1 MQAMYNMQ
9 NMRGQKMGM
18 MGNSMGP
25 GGPGGPMGFGPN
37 GPNSNTVAQW
47 VQQQNQ
53 NLQEQGLGMNED
65 PRMMYGPQNPNFSQ
79 MMMESGMFDPDM
91 NIPGGLN
98 NMNLMQSKVPN
109 ENLTPEQLQRRE
121 EQLANL
127 RKIQQML
134 FPEQRQ
140 GQEFPPGSGGPGPG
154 PGMMPGDMNMGMY
167 QQMAS
172 KRAMM
177 MAQQNMHGMM
187 ERQEIMSEQQFMMSQ
202 GMSQFGPGPHPQNMQ
217 NMSQAQREWMRL
229 QQEYMMEKRQV
240 QHRSM
245 AQNGPGPQMGPGME
259 PSRGGQ
265 GQPPPSYYSSIAQK
279 QRHGSVG
286 MASPTSPNM
295 NGPLGSPSM
304 TAQGPDPIDPLM
316 FPTGPQ
322 RKSSFSG
329 MDPLGPMGPG
339 GGPGMGMD
347 PMMQHPQ
354 GSPMNPNGGPGMVMD
369 PMLQHPQG
377 SPMNPNMMGP
387 MGMPHNRQN
396 NAQVT
401 LQRAGNPEQFHPD
414 MASTGPINNSA
425 KPPPSYAQ
433 SQSTKRKREDMEEL
447 CKNLQPTPS
456 PQHISYLNQF
466 EGQELTITKQVNT
479 AYREPNS
486 SESQSNQFSQNQVV
500 NSPIHG
506 PNSNKGPM
514 SNSSQTSSG
523 PLGSPVPVTA
533 NPGQGPSPMSG
544 ANMRLSH
551 YDPQQQPPH
560 NPSISNSPTGSSGK
574 SSLSNNITSATLA
587 NLAKGVENL
596 SNQMQQ
602 HMMQGGPFHS
612 IQMQGQQQQQNQQNS
627 QGPPSHSGA
636 ISSAVQSQN
645 QTTNA
650 LTTNVSSQTQS
661 TPSVNNTFVNA
672 TMSIQQVNIQQNVP
686 PGQNSF
692 NTNGSTM
699 QVQQMNMEQTQLSM
713 SQSGSSQAGSM
724 NQTGNMTQSASM
736 NQSNSM
742 TQSVC
747 MSQTTNKNSPA
758 VPQNSK
764 MPNTNMGSPASA
776 GQHGNMGN
784 MGGNKMSPFTQSQN
798 PSSSMGMSPQVPGSG
813 RPGSPN
819 FASSSMG
826 NVQVQQKA
834 PNTIQ
839 YLPANQSGMPPEPK
853 NMKPDLGFIQQQ
865 FDTPLLNVEGKVPT
879 SKMQYFPSGQPYGP
893 EGMVQDPRMGPG
905 QDPRI
910 GPGQELRMV
919 PGQDPRLGPGQDPRM
934 GPGQDM
940 RMVPGQNLRMGPGQD
955 PRMGPGQDP
964 RMGPGQDPR
973 LVPGQDPRMG
983 PGQDPRM
990 GPRQDPR
997 MMQGQDPRMGPGMG
1011 QGPDPRMI
1019 GQGIGPGIDPRDP
1032 RMGSSMGDPR
1042 MGPGPDP
1049 RMGQRPDPR
1058 MGPGIPDLGPG
1069 SMGSMTDPRMGP
1081 SMGSSMGPGGPVMPG
1096 DPIGRPVSRGSPFT
1110 GPIGPAVQQSMMM
1123 RRGSLTDI
1131 PSITMGGIGSPDPMA
1146 SMAGMSSSM
1155 RENPMSALSSMSGN
1169 PMNSVA
1175 SSPMAAMSN
1184 MSNSIMSEQMGPGPM
1199 GPSGGMESMGNMPY
1213 NSPPYQGGGPG
1224 QSVMNNPMMSR
1235 PGGPMSMHGMGPRM
1249 QGPGSSMGG
1258 MSRQGMRIPGPG
1270 MGPGPLSPGAP
1281 GYSSAQYQQFQQQ
1294 LYSQGRSRQM
1304 SPMDGMMGNP
1314 GPGYMGP
1321 GPGPGMNP
1329 GMMPGMHG
1337 PM

>member
-1 MQAMYNMQ
+1 MSVFEITRVDYNCIFHYFQKHPGKSKGGPSSMQAMYAMQ
-9 NMRGQKMGM
+9 NMRNSKMGM
-18 MGNSMGP
+18 MGP
-25 GGPGGPMGFGPN
+25 GGPVGFGPN
-37 GPNSNTVAQW
+37 SSNTVAQW

-65 PRMMYGPQNPNFSQ
+65 PRMMFGPQNPNFSQ

-91 NIPGGLN
+91 NMPGGLS

-140 GQEFPPGSGGPGPG
+140 QQEFPPGSGGPGGGPGG
-154 PGMMPGDMNMGMY
+154 PGMMPGEMNMGMY
-167 QQMAS
+167 PQNMMAS

-177 MAQQNMHGMM
+177 MAQQNMMSSPHGMM
-187 ERQEIMSEQQFMMSQ
+187 DSRQEMMSQEQFMMSQ
-202 GMSQFGPGPHPQNMQ
+202 GMPQYGPGPHPQNMQ

-229 QQEYMMEKRQV
+229 QQEYIVEKRQMH
-240 QHRSM
+240 QRSM
-245 AQNGPGPQMGPGME
+245 SANGPGPQMGPGMD
-259 PSRGGQ
+259 PARGGQ

-304 TAQGPDPIDPLM
+304 VAQGPDPSDPLM

-329 MDPLGPMGPG
+329 MDPMGPVGPVG
-339 GGPGMGMD
+339 GLGMGGMD

-354 GSPMNPNGGPGMVMD
+354 GSPMNPN
-369 PMLQHPQG
+369 
-377 SPMNPNMMGP
+377 MMGP
-387 MGMPHNRQN
+387 MGGLPHNVKN
-396 NAQVT
+396 SAQVT

-414 MASTGPINNSA
+414 MASSGPICSSA
-425 KPPPSYAQ
+425 SKPPPSYAQ

-479 AYREPNS
+479 AYRETNS
-486 SESQSNQFSQNQVV
+486 SESQSNHFSQNQVV
-500 NSPIHG
+500 NSPMHG

-523 PLGSPVPVTA
+523 PLGSPVPVTG

-551 YDPQQQPPH
+551 YDPQQQQPPQ
-560 NPSISNSPTGSSGK
+560 NQSISNSPSTPSGK

-627 QGPPSHSGA
+627 QGPPSHSGVV
-636 ISSAVQSQN
+636 SSAVQSQN
-645 QTTNA
+645 QQSTNS
-650 LTTNVSSQTQS
+650 LMSTSQTQS

-692 NTNGSTM
+692 NPGGGGSTM
-699 QVQQMNMEQTQLSM
+699 QVQQTNMEQTQMSM
-713 SQSGSSQAGSM
+713 SQSGSMNQTASM
-724 NQTGNMTQSASM
+724 NQTGNNMTQSASM
-736 NQSNSM
+736 NQSSSM
-742 TQSVC
+742 TQSVS
-747 MSQTTNKNSPA
+747 MAQTNSNKNTAAMAQTSKIT
-758 VPQNSK
+758 NS
-764 MPNTNMGSPASA
+764 NMGSPASA
-776 GQHGNMGN
+776 AQHGAMGN
-784 MGGNKMSPFTQSQN
+784 MGPNKMSPFAQSQN
-798 PSSSMGMSPQVPGSG
+798 PNSGMGMNPQVAGSG

-819 FASSSMG
+819 FPAGSVG
-826 NVQVQQKA
+826 NANVQIQQKA

-853 NMKPDLGFIQQQ
+853 NMKPDLAFMQQ
-865 FDTPLLNVEGKVPT
+865 FDSPLINIEGKVPT

-893 EGMVQDPRMGPG
+893 GGMGPG
-905 QDPRI
+905 QD
-910 GPGQELRMV
+910 LRM
-919 PGQDPRLGPGQDPRM
+919 GPGQDPRM
-934 GPGQDM
+934 GPGQDA
-940 RMVPGQNLRMGPGQD
+940 RMGTGQDPRMLTGQDPRMGPGQDPRMGPGHDLRMGSGQDPRLGPGQD

-973 LVPGQDPRMG
+973 MG
-983 PGQDPRM
+983 PS
-990 GPRQDPR
+990 
-997 MMQGQDPRMGPGMG
+997 MG
-1011 QGPDPRMI
+1011 QGPDPRMV
-1019 GQGIGPGIDPRDP
+1019 GQNMGAGMDPRGDP
-1032 RMGSSMGDPR
+1032 RMGPMVDPR

-1049 RMGQRPDPR
+1049 RMGQRSDPR
-1058 MGPGIPDLGPG
+1058 MGPGMPDMVMSPESRLGG
-1069 SMGSMTDPRMGP
+1069 SMGSISDPRIGP
-1081 SMGSSMGPGGPVMPG
+1081 SLGSSMGPGGPMMHGGSMRPG
-1096 DPIGRPVSRGSPFT
+1096 SRGSPFT

-1131 PSITMGGIGSPDPMA
+1131 PSISMGGMGSPDPMA
-1146 SMAGMSSSM
+1146 SMAGMSSSI

-1169 PMNSVA
+1169 PMNSA
-1175 SSPMAAMSN
+1175 GSNPMTAMSN
-1184 MSNSIMSEQMGPGPM
+1184 MSNSIMSDQLGPGGPGTGM
-1199 GPSGGMESMGNMPY
+1199 GSMGNMPY
-1213 NSPPYQGGGPG
+1213 NSPPYQGGG
-1224 QSVMNNPMMSR
+1224 QSVMNNPMMSG
-1235 PGGPMSMHGMGPRM
+1235 PGGPMSMHGVGPRL
-1249 QGPGSSMGG
+1249 QGPVSSMGG
-1258 MSRQGMRIPGPG
+1258 MSRQGMRMPGPS
-1270 MGPGPLSPGAP
+1270 MGPGPLSPG
-1281 GYSSAQYQQFQQQ
+1281 AQYQQFQQQ

-1304 SPMDGMMGNP
+1304 SPMEGMMGNP
-1314 GPGYMGP
+1314 GPGYM

>member
-1 MQAMYNMQ
+1 
-9 NMRGQKMGM
+9 MGM
-18 MGNSMGP
+18 MGNAMGP
-25 GGPGGPMGFGPN
+25 GVPGGPMGFGPN
-37 GPNSNTVAQW
+37 GPNGPNSNAAVAQW

-53 NLQEQGLGMNED
+53 NLQEQGLGMNDD

-79 MMMESGMFDPDM
+79 MMMEGGMFDPDM
-91 NIPGGLN
+91 NMPGGLN

-121 EQLANL
+121 EQLATL
-127 RKIQQML
+127 RKLQQVL
-134 FPEQRQ
+134 LPEQRH
-140 GQEFPPGSGGPGPG
+140 GQEFPPGGGGPGQGPGPGG

-187 ERQEIMSEQQFMMSQ
+187 ERQEMMSEQQFMMSQ

-217 NMSQAQREWMRL
+217 NMSPAQREWMRL
-229 QQEYMMEKRQV
+229 QQEHMMEKRQQRMMV
-240 QHRSM
+240 
-245 AQNGPGPQMGPGME
+245 QNGPGPQMGPGME
-259 PSRGGQ
+259 PGRGGQ
-265 GQPPPSYYSSIAQK
+265 GPPPPSYYSSIAQK

-304 TAQGPDPIDPLM
+304 TAQGPDPTDPLM

-329 MDPLGPMGPG
+329 MDPLGPLGPGGPGPMGP

-347 PMMQHPQ
+347 PMMQ
-354 GSPMNPNGGPGMVMD
+354 
-369 PMLQHPQG
+369 QG

-387 MGMPHNRQN
+387 MGMPHNRQT

-414 MASTGPINNSA
+414 MPSAGPINSSA
-425 KPPPSYAQ
+425 KPPPSYA
-433 SQSTKRKREDMEEL
+433 QSTKRKREDMEEL

-500 NSPIHG
+500 NSPMHG

-523 PLGSPVPVTA
+523 PLGSPAPVTA
-533 NPGQGPSPMSG
+533 NPGPSPMSG

-551 YDPQQQPPH
+551 FDPQQQQPH

-612 IQMQGQQQQQNQQNS
+612 IQMQGQQQQQQNQPNS
-627 QGPPSHSGA
+627 QGPPSHSGP

-650 LTTNVSSQTQS
+650 LTTNVTTQTPS

-692 NTNGSTM
+692 NTSGASM

-713 SQSGSSQAGSM
+713 SQSGGSSQAGSM
-724 NQTGNMTQSASM
+724 TQTGSMTQSASM
-736 NQSNSM
+736 NQSSSM
-742 TQSVC
+742 TQSVS
-747 MSQTTNKNSPA
+747 MSQTVSSNKNSPA
-758 VPQNSK
+758 VPQTSK

-776 GQHGNMGN
+776 NQHGGMGS
-784 MGGNKMSPFTQSQN
+784 MVGNKMSPFPQSQN

-813 RPGSPN
+813 RPGSPS
-819 FASSSMG
+819 FSSSSMG

-853 NMKPDLGFIQQQ
+853 NVKPDLGFIQQQ
-865 FDTPLLNVEGKVPT
+865 FDNSLLNVDGKVPT
-879 SKMQYFPSGQPYGP
+879 SKMQYFPSGPG
-893 EGMVQDPRMGPG
+893 GMG
-905 QDPRI
+905 QDP
-910 GPGQELRMV
+910 
-919 PGQDPRLGPGQDPRM
+919 
-934 GPGQDM
+934 
-940 RMVPGQNLRMGPGQD
+940 RMGPGQD

-973 LVPGQDPRMG
+973 MGMGQDPRMGPGQDPRMVAGQDPRMGPGQDPRMLQGQDPRMG

-990 GPRQDPR
+990 GPGQDPR
-997 MMQGQDPRMGPGMG
+997 MMPGMDPRMGPGQDPRMGPGQDPRMMSGQDPRMGPSMG
-1011 QGPDPRMI
+1011 QGPDPRML
-1019 GQGIGPGIDPRDP
+1019 GQGMGSGMDPRDP
-1032 RMGSSMGDPR
+1032 RMGPSMGDPR
-1042 MGPGPDP
+1042 MGDP
-1049 RMGQRPDPR
+1049 RMGQRSDPR
-1058 MGPGIPDLGPG
+1058 MGPGMPDLGPG

-1081 SMGSSMGPGGPVMPG
+1081 SMGSGMGPAGPVMPG
-1096 DPIGRPVSRGSPFT
+1096 DPMGRPVSSGSPFT

-1131 PSITMGGIGSPDPMA
+1131 PSITGMGGIGSPDPMA

-1184 MSNSIMSEQMGPGPM
+1184 MSNSIMAEQMGAGPM
-1199 GPSGGMESMGNMPY
+1199 GPGGSMDSIGNMPY
-1213 NSPPYQGGGPG
+1213 NSPPYQGGGSG
-1224 QSVMNNPMMSR
+1224 NNPMMSR
-1235 PGGPMSMHGMGPRM
+1235 PGGPMSLHGMGPRM
-1249 QGPGSSMGG
+1249 QGPGGSMGG
-1258 MSRQGMRIPGPG
+1258 MSRQGMRMPGPG

-1321 GPGPGMNP
+1321 GMNP